1 MNNPN
6 VLGTGTGTGTG
17 SAAPMSLIAGL
28 LVGVTT

>member
-6 VLGTGTGTGTG
+6 VLGTGTR